1 MDDGDGPVAAISSD
15 TIIPPVNIFICWSGR
30 RGHHVAN
37 AMKAW
42 LEERF
47 SGAVRARVSTDIEK
61 GAVWRDELERDL
73 QDAQVG
79 LLCITPEALSSSW
92 VHYEAGVMARMFTR
106 KGAPA
111 GRLYTFLLGTSEL
124 ELNGPL
130 SAFQST
136 NGEDERDTLRL
147 IRGLVPPEYLSDR
160 KSNAD
165 SEQDMVSERKGD
177 CRSEGWEG
185 HWRRLRQRLA
195 VIPHPTLRE
204 MHPTFS
210 DLFRRMTFEEP
221 IDACLSQEWLAR
233 YCGVRDTVQA
243 LQQCRPRLER
253 ACRGYVKELL
263 HALET
268 ELVGYG
274 MAVSELVTRGRFEL
288 GERGQLEIRPP
299 GLGVACEQRRCRVR
313 RLVSRVEEPPPFFN
327 ESVSF
332 FCAETVEEAKNIIH
346 RVRPRVLALARALPA
361 ARPKTWEAW
370 PERAACF
377 TLLRDSLE
385 SKLEPV
391 QDGGRAVD
399 LELHWRTSS
408 WDFDRV
414 MYAELLAAQL
424 ALVQSRAPDATRA
437 SEASSLFQGAL
448 VHADE
453 QLDLLRAQVL
463 DTVGGALSPVAQ
475 STRLMP
481 LQCALS
487 ALESR
492 CEEMPSERER
502 LLRIVRDALELLA
515 RGAEQ
520 HRPARRIAKRLR
532 RRLCPEAAN
541 DGT

>member
-1 MDDGDGPVAAISSD
+1 MDDGAAAIATTGSASQ
-15 TIIPPVNIFICWSGR
+15 VKAKIFICWSGR
-30 RGHHVAN
+30 RGHHIAN
-37 AMKAW
+37 ALKGW
-42 LEERF
+42 LEEDVF
-47 SGAVRARVSTDIEK
+47 PGAICARVSTDIEK
-61 GAVWRDELERDL
+61 GAVWRDELEGYL
-73 QDAQVG
+73 QDAQAG
-79 LLCITPEALSSSW
+79 LLCITPEALNSSW
-92 VHYEAGVMARMFTR
+92 VHYEAGVLARVFAR
-106 KGAPA
+106 KEGAT
-111 GRLYTFLLGTSEL
+111 GRLYTFLLGTSEV

-136 NGEDERDTLRL
+136 DGKDERDTLRL
-147 IRGLVPPEYLSDR
+147 VRALVQMVHATNDQHEAF
-160 KSNAD
+160 SNAD
-165 SEQDMVSERKGD
+165 WWGER
-177 CRSEGWEG
+177 
-185 HWRRLRQRLA
+185 WRRLRQRLA